1 MITPVTALPA
11 VTAADTSVDGTTQTA
26 NVGNTNTVVL
36 GTGGTVGV
44 DGLALSQ
51 VAGPEVEIVG
61 SGMNASGLLI
71 QADNA
76 VVRGL
81 AIHGFG
87 NAADQADVR
96 VDAFLGALIENN
108 VLGSSAT
115 SFTDPGFLQRGQ
127 AGVYSGGGRNGT
139 VRSNLIGFGRV
150 AGVRL
155 AAGATGWTI
164 TGNEIRDS
172 GMDTTNG
179 DGLDINAS
187 PMNTFTGNLVTGT
200 SSQGIVLTA
209 AAASGN
215 VFTNNTVTGNGV
227 GIASGL
233 VQSAG
238 ITIRTD
244 VTSTVLDRN
253 VITANYGAGVQVNS
267 GATGTRMTRNS
278 FALNGTITA
287 RNGSVAT
294 GQIGIDLNSPAD
306 NVDVGTCALLHAE
319 RSQRCRLRRQRPAQ
333 LSGRVSRRSWSA
345 GI

>member
-1 MITPVTALPA
+1 MISDGLAHPGLRAGIANLLTGGVAVITPVTALPA
-11 VTAADTSVDGTTQTA
+11 ITAADTSVDGTTQTA
-26 NVGNTNTVVL
+26 NVGNTNAVVL

-44 DGLALSQ
+44 DGLALST

-87 NAADQADVR
+87 NAADQADVS

-115 SFTDPGFLQRGQ
+115 SFTDPGFRQRDQ

-150 AGVRL
+150 AGVCL

-187 PMNTFTGNLVTGT
+187 PTNTFDRQSRHGNLEPGL
-200 SSQGIVLTA
+200 SS
-209 AAASGN
+209 
-215 VFTNNTVTGNGV
+215 
-227 GIASGL
+227 
-233 VQSAG
+233 
-238 ITIRTD
+238 
-244 VTSTVLDRN
+244 
-253 VITANYGAGVQVNS
+253 
-267 GATGTRMTRNS
+267 
-278 FALNGTITA
+278 
-287 RNGSVAT
+287 
-294 GQIGIDLNSPAD
+294 
-306 NVDVGTCALLHAE
+306 
-319 RSQRCRLRRQRPAQ
+319 
-333 LSGRVSRRSWSA
+333 
-345 GI
+345 